1 MAASK
6 KGFDKEYIFNLIMP
20 TSSEEEEPEDLEQ
33 RSAPAERPS
42 SAPSGEKEPE
52 QGSEDPSPQDSLS
65 MLRERL
71 NQPLS
76 APVQLRPAKN
86 LVLVNLVEQ
95 LVADRLDAV
104 FEKFNCCR
112 CDKCRR
118 DVAALALN
126 AIPPQY
132 VVAEPEEIPKLLE
145 EAPVKEIPGALVKA
159 ILQVKNN
166 PQH

>member
-1 MAASK
+1 MSAAKGS

-20 TSSEEEEPEDLEQ
+20 SASDPEPPGEEPEA
-33 RSAPAERPS
+33 APAPTPEPD
-42 SAPSGEKEPE
+42 PEPE
-52 QGSEDPSPQDSLS
+52 VQDSLS
-65 MLRERL
+65 LLRERL
-71 NQPLS
+71 NQPVVPS
-76 APVQLRPAKN
+76 SVQLRPAKN
-86 LVLVNLVEQ
+86 LVVVNLAEQ

-132 VVAEPEEIPKLLE
+132 VVAQPEEIPALLE
-145 EAPVKEIPGALVKA
+145 AADTKEIPGALVKA
-159 ILQVKNN
+159 ILQIKAN
-166 PQH
+166 PKH

>member
-1 MAASK
+1 MASSK

-20 TSSEEEEPEDLEQ
+20 TAPEEETETEPQEQPAPAAEAPAEEEP
-33 RSAPAERPS
+33 A
-42 SAPSGEKEPE
+42 
-52 QGSEDPSPQDSLS
+52 PQDSLS
-65 MLRERL
+65 LLRERI
-71 NQPLS
+71 NQPVTG
-76 APVQLRPAKN
+76 PVQLRRPAKN

-112 CDKCRR
+112 CDKCRQ

-126 AIPPQY
+126 TIPPQY
-132 VVAEPEEIPKLLE
+132 VVADPEEIPALLE
-145 EAPVKEIPGALVKA
+145 AAPTKEIPGALVKA
-159 ILQVKNN
+159 MLQIKNN